1 MSVLCLA
8 FFPPVDDLAVFEF
21 ESEEPG
27 EAVTSAESG
36 EGGVL
41 TVGQV
46 SELVF
51 EVALEVFFV
60 A

>member
-8 FFPPVDDLAVFEF
+8 FVPPVGDLAVLEF

-27 EAVTSAESG
+27 EPVASAESS
-36 EGGVL
+36 ESSVL
-41 TVGQV
+41 AVGQV

-51 EVALEVFFV
+51 EVALEVFLV
-60 A
+60 S